1 MGQFWIFLS
10 LNHLEFNLNKNHY
23 FDKKTSFAIPGGG
36 RVRAVF
42 EKWASAKRPKVA
54 RFQIFYHFE
63 FKILIEQ
70 GLFSCEKLPGS
81 KITLVGMGALGPQPR
96 TVKFSKKFFFCCKKS
111 LCWNFQL
118 NPLSNNWDIWE
129 KGWVFVPRP
138 WPYRPIGEEKKFWDM
153 TFCQNWCKKNFSLF
167 FIASREIIG
176 VKFRERQTVSQIPWH
191 HIRMGVCFFLQ

>member
-1 MGQFWIFLS
+1 LTKKHHLPS
-10 LNHLEFNLNKNHY
+10 L
-23 FDKKTSFAIPGGG
+23 GGG

-96 TVKFSKKFFFCCKKS
+96 TVKFSKK
-111 LCWNFQL
+111 
-118 NPLSNNWDIWE
+118 
-129 KGWVFVPRP
+129 
-138 WPYRPIGEEKKFWDM
+138 
-153 TFCQNWCKKNFSLF
+153 LF
-167 FIASREIIG
+167 FLLQKKLMLKFSAQSL
-176 VKFRERQTVSQIPWH
+176 VK
-191 HIRMGVCFFLQ
+191 